1 MNMNVIMSQYL
12 VQLSLAEQHSD
23 HDHALHDDLRSKH
36 LGLEHLTDCTESHDQ
51 FDSV

>member
-12 VQLSLAEQHSD
+12 VHLSLAEQHSD
-23 HDHALHDDLRSKH
+23 HDHALHDLRSKH